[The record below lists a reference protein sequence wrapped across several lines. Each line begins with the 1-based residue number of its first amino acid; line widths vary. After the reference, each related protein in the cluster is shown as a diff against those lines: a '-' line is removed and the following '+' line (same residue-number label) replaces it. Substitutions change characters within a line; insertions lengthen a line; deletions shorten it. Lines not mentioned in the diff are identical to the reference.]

1 MEAVKII
8 KAHVLNQQSQLF
20 HSKAE
25 NEKRTTTAVNDRSVH
40 TSLDAS
46 NRIENEKRTT
56 TVVNDG
62 SVHTSLDAS
71 NRIENETRTT
81 TVVNDRSVHTSLDEA
96 QWLRSCLEHLLAA
109 TIIEIVRTSEPH
121 WRPACSNVCSDF
133 SVVVSLF

>member
-8 KAHVLNQQSQLF
+8 KAHALNQQSQLF

-62 SVHTSLDAS
+62 SVHTSRDAS

-81 TVVNDRSVHTSLDEA
+81 TVGNDRSVPTSLDEA
-96 QWLRSCLEHLLAA
+96 QWLRSCLEQLLAA
-109 TIIEIVRTSEPH
+109 TIIELAKTSELH

-133 SVVVSLF
+133 SVVAFLF

>member
-8 KAHVLNQQSQLF
+8 KAHALNQQSQLF

-62 SVHTSLDAS
+62 SVHTSRDAS
-71 NRIENETRTT
+71 KENETRTT
-81 TVVNDRSVHTSLDEA
+81 TVVNDRSVPTSLDEA
-96 QWLRSCLEHLLAA
+96 QWLRSCLEQLLAA
-109 TIIEIVRTSEPH
+109 PIIELAKTSELH

-133 SVVVSLF
+133 SVVAFLF